1 MAYTKKGLG
10 PALQRNYDKL
20 IFAAAAVF
28 LLASVIVYS
37 KSGDTIRKETEGFRS
52 EIDSMRPEHP
62 DLAPTDTAAFVK
74 ADKTFGTPFAMVT
87 NKLFLVAQERVRC
100 VECNRPI
107 LFEATKC
114 PHCGKDQS
122 EEGKRAG
129 GDSDGDGIPDEIE
142 EQYAFLNPVDPTD
155 ASADQDSDGFSNLE
169 EYLAGTDMADPKSH
183 PSRVVFLR
191 VRGIEEARIAYSL
204 KGSVAMA
211 AGGRKYQIK
220 NMKTNQD
227 FMVPIGSEIND
238 PNSPDGT
245 KYKVV
250 SVETITEKRKKQGY
264 SELRD
269 VEVSVVTI
277 SNGSIQ
283 YRLKEGEP
291 VGSSGEYRVSFLC
304 TRDTNGQEYIGLANQ
319 AFMFDG
325 EEFEVLKV
333 DRARGSALIR
343 RVSDK
348 KEFSVPRQ

>member
-10 PALQRNYDKL
+10 PALQRNYDKI

-28 LLASVIVYS
+28 LLVSVVVYS
-37 KSGDTIRKETEGFRS
+37 KSGDTIRNETEGFRS
-52 EIDSMRPEHP
+52 KIDAKRPDHP
-62 DLAPTDTAAFVK
+62 DLAPVDTEAFSR
-74 ADKTFGTPFAMVT
+74 ADKTFGIPFTMST

-100 VECNRPI
+100 VECGRPI
-107 LFEATKC
+107 LFDATKC
-114 PHCGKDQS
+114 PLCGKDQP
-122 EEGKRAG
+122 EEGKRVG
-129 GDSDGDGIPDEIE
+129 GDSDGDGIPDEYE

-155 ASADQDSDGFSNLE
+155 ASADQDGDGFTNLE
-169 EYLAGTDMADPKSH
+169 EYQAKTNPADAKSH

-191 VRGIEEARIAYSL
+191 VKSIEEARIAYSL

-211 AGGRKYQIK
+211 TGGRKYQIK

-227 FMVPIGSEIND
+227 FMVPLNAEIND

-245 KYKVV
+245 KYKVTG
-250 SVETITEKRKKQGY
+250 VEAVTEMRKKQGY
-264 SELRD
+264 SEPRP
-269 VEVSVVTI
+269 VEVAVVTI
-277 SNGSIQ
+277 SNGTIQ

-291 VGSSGEYRVSFLC
+291 VGSSGEYRISFIC

-319 AFMFDG
+319 TFSFDDTQ
-325 EEFEVLKV
+325 FEVLKV

-348 KEFSVPRQ
+348 KEFSVPKQ